1 MGQFQREFRKWNTIA
16 RERLCEDTMEMDIE
30 QSERKERERESG
42 GKQKRREEQI
52 NGRVTN
58 YEYIKSACKWNYS

>member
-30 QSERKERERESG
+30 QSERKERERERAEAS
-42 GKQKRREEQI
+42 KNAERS
-52 NGRVTN
+52 
-58 YEYIKSACKWNYS
+58 KSTDA